1 MRTDLRYYKQ
11 PQIGGEGR
19 PASSEGNRNTKEEDR
34 EYILVLW
41 CINGRLTSWLEMA
54 AQATRVTSM
63 RFAQNEAAK
72 SRDPRKNEDNGHCK
86 RQDGDKE
93 GRCGNERNGRNS
105 SGCSVDQSVF
115 ENGPL
120 AVDNFVGDITYY
132 TCGVKRGKQIRHCMR
147 DETIRPISES
157 GKIGTADYLSPGIV
171 TTLENTSGPYQ
182 IPSDT

>member
-19 PASSEGNRNTKEEDR
+19 PASSEGNRNTKEEDP
-34 EYILVLW
+34 
-41 CINGRLTSWLEMA
+41 
-54 AQATRVTSM
+54 TRVTSM

-171 TTLENTSGPYQ
+171 TTLEIRAGHTRFLQTLSGLRV
-182 IPSDT
+182 IS